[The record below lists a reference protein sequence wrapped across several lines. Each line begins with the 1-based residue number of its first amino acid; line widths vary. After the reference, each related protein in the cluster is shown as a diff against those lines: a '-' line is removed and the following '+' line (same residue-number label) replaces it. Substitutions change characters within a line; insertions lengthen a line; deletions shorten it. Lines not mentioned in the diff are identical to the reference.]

1 MFNFSVLLSLCFS
14 IINTECSVSSD
25 IRKLAVSLIDSPQKQ
40 AACILLPLN
49 MLSIY
54 SAFKE
59 YKNYKNNFSMA
70 NAIKE
75 DPVYNFYSIVSFCES
90 QRKSEFVCDDNGKLS
105 VESVCDSALMDELNA
120 IEDISN
126 DNPAF
131 KDFAS
136 KVADMI
142 KPKSAINRN
151 CKMLFA
157 FGFAYFSQ
165 ISLFNIGEGR
175 SIFC

>member
-1 MFNFSVLLSLCFS
+1 MKKMLNLSVLLSLCFS

-25 IRKLAVSLIDSPQKQ
+25 IRKLAVSLIDSPKKQ

-59 YKNYKNNFSMA
+59 YKNYKNNNFIA

-75 DPVYNFYSIVSFCES
+75 DPVYNFNSIVDFCAS
-90 QRKSEFVCDDNGKLS
+90 QRKSEFVCDVNGKLS
-105 VESVCDSALMDELNA
+105 LESVYDSALMDELNA
-120 IEDISN
+120 IENISN
-126 DNPAF
+126 DNPLF
-131 KDFAS
+131 TDFAS

-157 FGFAYFSQ
+157 FGFA
-165 ISLFNIGEGR
+165 SLSWIAFIESSR
-175 SIFC
+175 SF

>member
-1 MFNFSVLLSLCFS
+1 MKKMLNLSVLLSLCFS

-25 IRKLAVSLIDSPQKQ
+25 IRKLAVSLIDSPQKE

-75 DPVYNFYSIVSFCES
+75 DPVYNFYSIVAFCES
-90 QRKSEFVCDDNGKLS
+90 QRKSEFVCDCNGKLS
-105 VESVCDSALMDELNA
+105 VESVYDSALMDELNE

-126 DNPAF
+126 DNPVF
-131 KDFAS
+131 TDFAS

-142 KPKSAINRN
+142 KPKSVINRN
-151 CKMLFA
+151 CKMF
-157 FGFAYFSQ
+157 FAYCFAHLSGIA
-165 ISLFNIGEGR
+165 ISEI
-175 SIFC
+175 SMYS

>member
-1 MFNFSVLLSLCFS
+1 MKKMFNFSVLLSLCFS

-25 IRKLAVSLIDSPQKQ
+25 IRNLAVSLIDSPKKE

-75 DPVYNFYSIVSFCES
+75 DPVYNFYSCANSIYLYHSGSVSYSASITLPSSSALPIGSTFEIANGATIVSFS
-90 QRKSEFVCDDNGKLS
+90 
-105 VESVCDSALMDELNA
+105 
-120 IEDISN
+120 
-126 DNPAF
+126 
-131 KDFAS
+131 
-136 KVADMI
+136 
-142 KPKSAINRN
+142 
-151 CKMLFA
+151 
-157 FGFAYFSQ
+157 
-165 ISLFNIGEGR
+165 
-175 SIFC
+175 